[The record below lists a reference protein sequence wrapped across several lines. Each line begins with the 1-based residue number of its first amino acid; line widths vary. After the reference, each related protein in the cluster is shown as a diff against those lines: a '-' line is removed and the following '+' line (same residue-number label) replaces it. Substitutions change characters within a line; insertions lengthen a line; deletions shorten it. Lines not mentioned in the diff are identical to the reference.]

1 MRLIYAF
8 LAMRMIRLARFDVAR
23 SELLYADAEAAFA
36 RAKGRARLADE
47 LALRS
52 GCQPFSF
59 RSWTK

>member
-36 RAKGRARLADE
+36 RAKGRA
-47 LALRS
+47 LRS